1 MKSFVCWTRQLGKK
15 NVFATSIRFLFS
27 FAIWGFLHIINNLLI
42 IRLLVKQT
50 GGASKF
56 FYSVITLMTH
66 DTLSKMKGVIHL
78 TMIQISNLEFI
89 MLTLKDFHALG
100 MFLQWHGA
108 RTNTT
113 VPGLCKAPYFAL
125 TAIENAITLVLIMT
139 SSA

>member
-15 NVFATSIRFLFS
+15 NVFATSIRFLFL

-78 TMIQISNLEFI
+78 TMI
-89 MLTLKDFHALG
+89 
-100 MFLQWHGA
+100 
-108 RTNTT
+108 
-113 VPGLCKAPYFAL
+113 
-125 TAIENAITLVLIMT
+125 
-139 SSA
+139 